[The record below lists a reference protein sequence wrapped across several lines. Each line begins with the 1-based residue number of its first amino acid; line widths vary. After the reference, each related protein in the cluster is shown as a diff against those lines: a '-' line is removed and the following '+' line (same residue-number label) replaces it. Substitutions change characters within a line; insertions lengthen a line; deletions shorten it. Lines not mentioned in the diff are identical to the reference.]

1 MRRPK
6 RVHVLS
12 LNVPTTGCTKIPIN
26 GGRIQMRYKTTIE
39 KTFYTQE
46 EYQELKSFFDQL
58 VEHANYMLVI
68 KKGS

>member
-1 MRRPK
+1 MPK
-6 RVHVLS
+6 PFVL
-12 LNVPTTGCTKIPIN
+12 KMN
-26 GGRIQMRYKTTIE
+26 GLTVQVLGTVNGSRIQMRYKTTIE